1 MEQVFNYII
10 VFLSGTAC
18 GSFFYTLAL
27 RYISGEIAENPIK
40 AFLGRSQ
47 CPCCKEQIGVLYLVP
62 LLGYFLS
69 KGKCPDCGCRISPL
83 YPLWEV
89 IYGALAIAVF
99 KFFGFGLFPLSIFI
113 LCSISICI
121 AIVDFHTFI
130 IPDSLVL
137 LFFIVSLYPVFLQ
150 GQWLNNIAGLAFLS
164 VFFLLI
170 MLIFPGA
177 FGGGD
182 LKFFAAS
189 GFFFGLE
196 ESIVLLE
203 VALITGAV
211 VGSLWGI
218 MKKKGL
224 RVKIPFAPF
233 IAWGIVVTIF
243 LGRHILL
250 WYYTLIY

>member
-1 MEQVFNYII
+1 
-10 VFLSGTAC
+10 
-18 GSFFYTLAL
+18 
-27 RYISGEIAENPIK
+27 
-40 AFLGRSQ
+40 
-47 CPCCKEQIGVLYLVP
+47 
-62 LLGYFLS
+62 
-69 KGKCPDCGCRISPL
+69 
-83 YPLWEV
+83 
-89 IYGALAIAVF
+89 
-99 KFFGFGLFPLSIFI
+99 
-113 LCSISICI
+113 
-121 AIVDFHTFI
+121 
-130 IPDSLVL
+130 
-137 LFFIVSLYPVFLQ
+137 
-150 GQWLNNIAGLAFLS
+150 
-164 VFFLLI
+164 

-196 ESIVLLE
+196 ESVVLLE

-211 VGSLWGI
+211 IGSLWGI

-243 LGRHILL
+243 FGRHILL